1 MNLVSQSFVP
11 LLDSGRFVGHGL
23 NAAETQDED
32 QSLMKI
38 MENDVLENGT
48 KLENL
53 EEEDVFNGQPGSADV
68 GLDDSNDIPVEVADE
83 DDGLGVRNAVCD
95 EEDVDEDFDVTLP
108 YSVPNIAVED
118 ENTEETLH
126 NQDLGN
132 LVEDEERFV
141 KVLEST
147 QRQEPRLV
155 DRTAIQPFTKL
166 QRSKKIR
173 KVVLQP
179 AYLKRDRM
187 YKIFTC

>member
-1 MNLVSQSFVP
+1 M
-11 LLDSGRFVGHGL
+11 GHGL